1 MAVPAVLP
9 AAFATL
15 PSRRAARLHEVAT
28 RALTETLAAGCS
40 GDEFVHGFAGVDE
53 EETRLLLL
61 NMREQTQAALRD
73 NVLVRAGGVHASH
86 AIHAIVTMPMY
97 VCKLVMLL
105 MDAYDSK

>member
-1 MAVPAVLP
+1 MAGSMAVPAVLP

-40 GDEFVHGFAGVDE
+40 GDEFVLGFTGVDD

-86 AIHAIVTMPMY
+86 AI
-97 VCKLVMLL
+97 
-105 MDAYDSK
+105 SQ